1 MIKAWGGFVRGF
13 KFKLQWGQKF
23 TSKKRELKNVM
34 IFLIKKKKILLF
46 IFTGGEERVAGRL
59 NILYFL
65 LFAG

>member
-1 MIKAWGGFVRGF
+1 MRGF

-34 IFLIKKKKILLF
+34 IFLQYISDKKKKKKILLF
-46 IFTGGEERVAGRL
+46 IFTGGGERVAGRL